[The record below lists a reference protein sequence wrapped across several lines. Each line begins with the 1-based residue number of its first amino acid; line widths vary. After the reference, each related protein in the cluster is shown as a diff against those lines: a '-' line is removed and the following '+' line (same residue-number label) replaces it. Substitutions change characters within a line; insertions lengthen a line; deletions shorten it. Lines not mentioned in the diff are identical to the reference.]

1 MDRNKSIEIEIALF
15 AKGNTRCC
23 TITTPEEKKEYTE
36 ISLGE
41 ISEKVKDIIQSR
53 KEFFEEIEKK
63 KIEKENKKKKR
74 YQFTQRAA
82 TVEEAANQIEQKIQE
97 GFLYVDMIN
106 TGSDYLIIYIKENQ
120 EQKRN
125 E

>member
-1 MDRNKSIEIEIALF
+1 M
-15 AKGNTRCC
+15 
-23 TITTPEEKKEYTE
+23 
-36 ISLGE
+36 
-41 ISEKVKDIIQSR
+41 KDIIQSR

-74 YQFTQRAA
+74 YQLTQRAT